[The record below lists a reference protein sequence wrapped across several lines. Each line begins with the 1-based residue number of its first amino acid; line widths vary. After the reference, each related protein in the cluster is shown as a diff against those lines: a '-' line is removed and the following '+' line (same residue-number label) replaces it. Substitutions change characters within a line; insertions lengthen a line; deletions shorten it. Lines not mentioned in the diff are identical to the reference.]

1 MGCVGLRFPMSESP
15 DMGHPLLVLDEYLAP
30 GHPTNL
36 NRKRKIDVCGLPP
49 FREETA
55 EGWGTRA
62 LVAFKRM
69 GHLPDAVAENYRV
82 L

>member
-1 MGCVGLRFPMSESP
+1 M
-15 DMGHPLLVLDEYLAP
+15 LASQE
-30 GHPTNL
+30 
-36 NRKRKIDVCGLPP
+36 RI

-69 GHLPDAVAENYRV
+69 GHLPDAVAENLRV
-82 L
+82 F